1 MEVGQLIRNRRT
13 ELGYTQKYLAE
24 LVGTTEATVSRWESG
39 DIANMKRD
47 KIAALARALRIPP
60 AVLMDWEEYDREEI
74 ERNDNAYL
82 LYELAQVSDIKNIQI
97 CYNLLKQLEGK
108 E

>member
-13 ELGYTQKYLAE
+13 ELGYTQKYLAD

>member
-47 KIAALARALRIPP
+47 KIAALARALRVPP